1 MTVENPTHKDIN
13 NRLRRGE
20 MRFSHIED
28 KLDLLLAAVSLIPQ
42 MQADIAKTK
51 ELVEFADTV
60 AHGAKYLKWLAGV
73 AAALLALDAFINH
86 GIAGIIGGS

>member
-1 MTVENPTHKDIN
+1 MSNEQPTHKDIN
-13 NRLRRGE
+13 DRLRRGE
-20 MRFSHIED
+20 MRFSHIDD
-28 KLDLLLAAVSLIPQ
+28 KLDLLLAAVSPIPQ

-73 AAALLALDAFINH
+73 AAALLALGAFIKH